1 MGEQT
6 ENPIPGAASE
16 PEIKAAEPTKATEEA
31 TTEAAKEGGDAPETG
46 ETGETPVADA
56 NPTTDDTSTNP
67 VV

>member
-31 TTEAAKEGGDAPETG
+31 TTEAAKEGGDAQA
-46 ETGETPVADA
+46 TGETPVAGA